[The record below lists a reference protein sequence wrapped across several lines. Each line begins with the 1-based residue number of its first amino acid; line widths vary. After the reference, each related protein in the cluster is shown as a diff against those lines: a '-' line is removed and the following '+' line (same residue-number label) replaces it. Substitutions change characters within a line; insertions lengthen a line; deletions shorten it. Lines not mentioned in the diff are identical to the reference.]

1 MLVLTR
7 HPGQYITIGD
17 DIVIHI
23 SDVQGANVRMAID
36 APRNIKIYR
45 GEIYE
50 AIIEENK
57 KSATQPDNI
66 DLNQLMPSKNDKK
79 D

>member
-45 GEIYE
+45 GEIFE

-57 KSATQPDNI
+57 KSASQPDDI
-66 DLNQLMPSKNDKK
+66 DLDQLMPPRDDKK

>member
-7 HPGQYITIGD
+7 RPGQYITIGD

-36 APRNIKIYR
+36 APKNIKIYR

-50 AIIEENK
+50 AILEENK
-57 KSATQPDNI
+57 KSAAQTPDA
-66 DLNQLMPSKNDKK
+66 DLSKLIKE
-79 D
+79 

>member
-7 HPGQYITIGD
+7 RPGQYITIGD

-23 SDVQGANVRMAID
+23 SDVQGGNVRIAID

-50 AIIEENK
+50 AILEENK
-57 KSATQPDNI
+57 KSASQSSDV
-66 DLNQLMPSKNDKK
+66 DLGKLLKDK
-79 D
+79 

>member
-66 DLNQLMPSKNDKK
+66 DLNQLMPLKDDKK

>member
-66 DLNQLMPSKNDKK
+66 DLNQLMPSKDDKK

>member
-17 DIVIHI
+17 DVVIHI
-23 SDVQGANVRMAID
+23 SDVQGANVRIAID
-36 APRNIKIYR
+36 APRSIKIYR

-50 AIIEENK
+50 AIKEENK
-57 KSATQPDNI
+57 KAAAQAVDT
-66 DLNQLMPSKNDKK
+66 DLEVLLKHEQK
-79 D
+79 

>member
-66 DLNQLMPSKNDKK
+66 DLNQLIPSKDDKK

>member
-36 APRNIKIYR
+36 APRNVKIYR

-50 AIIEENK
+50 AILEENK
-57 KSATQPDNI
+57 KSATQTKNV
-66 DLNQLMPSKNDKK
+66 DLTELMKDK
-79 D
+79 